1 MADVFSIEFPI
12 LIEGEGNLAPGP
24 IGESCTSNTN
34 YYTSGAQRA
43 TCCCGCD
50 KE

>member
-1 MADVFSIEFPI
+1 MPDVFSIEFPI
-12 LIEGEGNLAPGP
+12 LIEGGGNLSIGP
-24 IGESCTSNTN
+24 IGASCTANTN